1 MIPSKNQNDDP
12 SYKYCGAVAPGGTA
26 CGVSDGRVS
35 DVWVND
41 GQSCDGEFVPD
52 RLGGAL
58 RERARNELG

>member
-1 MIPSKNQNDDP
+1 M
-12 SYKYCGAVAPGGTA
+12 APGGTA

-35 DVWVND
+35 DGRVSDVWVND
-41 GQSCDGEFVPD
+41 GQSWDGEFVPD